1 MRTIGSKQLT
11 IHHSSFT
18 ITMKYW
24 LVKQEPESYSF
35 EMFQKEKKTD
45 WTGVR
50 NFTARNNLKEMKVG
64 DKVFYYHSGDERA
77 VVGLAKVTKAAF
89 PDPTA
94 DEGSWVAVELEA
106 GKAVKKPV
114 TLADIKANKKLAEMK
129 LVKLSRLSVSPVT
142 KDEWDEIMEMSK

>member
-1 MRTIGSKQLT
+1 MN
-11 IHHSSFT
+11 
-18 ITMKYW
+18 YW
-24 LVKQEPESYSF
+24 LVKQEPDSYSF
-35 EMFQKEKKTD
+35 ADFQKEGKTD

-64 DKVFYYHSGDERA
+64 DQVFYYHSGDERA
-77 VVGLAKVTKAAF
+77 VVGYAKVTKTAF

-106 GKAVKKPV
+106 GKPVKKPV
-114 TLADIKANKKLAEMK
+114 TLAEIKANPKLAEMK

-142 KDEWDEIMEMSK
+142 KEEWDEIVEMSK

>member
-1 MRTIGSKQLT
+1 MN
-11 IHHSSFT
+11 
-18 ITMKYW
+18 YW

-35 EMFQKEKKTD
+35 ATFQKEGKTD

-50 NFTARNNLKEMKVG
+50 NFTARNNLKEMKAG
-64 DKVFYYHSGDERA
+64 DKVFYYHSGDEKA
-77 VVGLAKVTKAAF
+77 VVGLAKVTKTAF

-106 GKAVKKPV
+106 GKTVKNPV
-114 TLADIKANKKLAEMK
+114 TLAAIKGNPKLSEMK

-142 KDEWDEIMEMSK
+142 KEEWDEIIEMSK

>member
-1 MRTIGSKQLT
+1 MAN
-11 IHHSSFT
+11 
-18 ITMKYW
+18 YW
-24 LVKQEPESYSF
+24 LVKQEPTDYSWDDF
-35 EMFQKEKKTD
+35 VKDGKTD

-50 NFTARNNLKEMKVG
+50 NFKARNFLREMKEG

-77 VVGLAKVTKAAF
+77 VVGLAKVTRTAF

-106 GKAVKKPV
+106 GKTLKKPV
-114 TLADIKANKKLAEMK
+114 SLAAIKANPKLKDMK

-142 KDEWDEIMEMSK
+142 KDEWDEITSMSK

>member
-1 MRTIGSKQLT
+1 MN
-11 IHHSSFT
+11 
-18 ITMKYW
+18 YW
-24 LVKQEPESYSF
+24 QVKQEPESYSF
-35 EMFQKEKKTD
+35 ETFQKEKKTD

-77 VVGLAKVTKAAF
+77 VVGYAKVSKAAF

-106 GKAVKKPV
+106 GKAVKNPV
-114 TLADIKANKKLAEMK
+114 TLAAIKGNKKLAEMK

-142 KDEWDEIMEMSK
+142 KEEWDEIVEMSK

>member
-1 MRTIGSKQLT
+1 MN
-11 IHHSSFT
+11 
-18 ITMKYW
+18 YW

-35 EMFQKEKKTD
+35 ETFQKEKKTD

-64 DKVFYYHSGDERA
+64 DKVFYYHSGEERA
-77 VVGLAKVTKAAF
+77 VVGLAKVSKAAF

-94 DEGSWVAVELEA
+94 DEGSWLAVELEA
-106 GKAVKKPV
+106 GKAVKNPV
-114 TLADIKANKKLAEMK
+114 TLAAIKANKKLAEMK

-142 KDEWDEIMEMSK
+142 KAEWDEIMDMAK

>member
-1 MRTIGSKQLT
+1 MN
-11 IHHSSFT
+11 
-18 ITMKYW
+18 YW

-35 EMFQKEKKTD
+35 TDFQKEGKTD

-64 DKVFYYHSGDERA
+64 DKVFYYHSGGDKA

-106 GKAVKKPV
+106 GKALKRPV
-114 TLADIKANKKLAEMK
+114 TLAEIKANKKLSEMK

-142 KDEWDEIMEMSK
+142 KEEWDEITEMAK

>member
-1 MRTIGSKQLT
+1 MN
-11 IHHSSFT
+11 
-18 ITMKYW
+18 YW
-24 LVKQEPESYSF
+24 LVKQEPDSYSF
-35 EMFQKEKKTD
+35 ATFQKEKKTD

-64 DKVFYYHSGDERA
+64 DKVFYYHSGEERA
-77 VVGLAKVTKAAF
+77 VVGLAKVSKAAF

-106 GKAVKKPV
+106 GKAVKNPV
-114 TLADIKANKKLAEMK
+114 SLSAIKANKKLSEMK

-142 KDEWDEIMEMSK
+142 KDEWDEILEMSK

>member
-1 MRTIGSKQLT
+1 
-11 IHHSSFT
+11 
-18 ITMKYW
+18 MKYW

-35 EMFQKEKKTD
+35 ATFQKEKKTD

-64 DKVFYYHSGDERA
+64 DKVFYYHSGEERA
-77 VVGLAKVTKAAF
+77 VVGLAKVSKAAF

-106 GKAVKKPV
+106 GKPVKNPV
-114 TLADIKANKKLAEMK
+114 TLAAIKANKKLAEMK

-142 KDEWDEIMEMSK
+142 KDEWDEILEMAK

>member
-1 MRTIGSKQLT
+1 MN
-11 IHHSSFT
+11 
-18 ITMKYW
+18 YW

-35 EMFQKEKKTD
+35 ATFQKEGKTD

-64 DKVFYYHSGDERA
+64 DKVFYYHSGEERA
-77 VVGLAKVTKAAF
+77 VVGLAKVSKAAF

-106 GKAVKKPV
+106 GKAIKNPV
-114 TLADIKANKKLAEMK
+114 TLAAIKANKKLADMK

-142 KDEWDEIMEMSK
+142 KEEWDEIIEMSK

>member
-1 MRTIGSKQLT
+1 MN
-11 IHHSSFT
+11 
-18 ITMKYW
+18 YW

-35 EMFQKEKKTD
+35 EQFQKEKKTD

-77 VVGLAKVTKAAF
+77 VVGFAKVSKAAF

-106 GKAVKKPV
+106 GKAVKNPV
-114 TLADIKANKKLAEMK
+114 TLAAIKANKKLAEMK

-142 KDEWDEIMEMSK
+142 KDEWDEIVEMAK